1 MDNDL
6 IDIIYMLLN
15 IALQWTSHFM
25 DQPNNEIQ
33 KNWYSMYTDE
43 TTVREVIIL
52 SNFVY
57 SADWSL
63 IEQKFEIF

>member
-43 TTVREVIIL
+43 TTVREVISFIQL
-52 SNFVY
+52 CV
-57 SADWSL
+57 
-63 IEQKFEIF
+63 